1 MRNLNRLQMQLS
13 LLKRYKVSISIIK
26 LTPLIDVLFIL
37 LIFAMLVTDHQKFR
51 QINLS
56 VSTHSNNES
65 QITLDELVIHIRM
78 DGELFIGN
86 KRSTLVSILETIKHK
101 KEKKPNVSILLSPDK
116 GLPFFKFIKVVDQ
129 MRSSGIT
136 NFNIIGNDN

>member
-1 MRNLNRLQMQLS
+1 MQVS
-13 LLKRYKVSISIIK
+13 LFKRHNVSISIIK

-86 KRSTLVSILETIKHK
+86 NRSTLVSILETIKHK

-136 NFNIIGNDN
+136 NFNIIGNGN

>member
-1 MRNLNRLQMQLS
+1 MQLS

-136 NFNIIGNDN
+136 NFNIIGNGN

>member
-1 MRNLNRLQMQLS
+1 MQLS
-13 LLKRYKVSISIIK
+13 LLKRHKVSISIIK

-56 VSTHSNNES
+56 VSTHSNDES
-65 QITLDELVIHIRM
+65 QISLDELVIHIRM
-78 DGELFIGN
+78 DGELFIEN
-86 KRSTLVSILETIKHK
+86 KRSTLVSILETIKQK
-101 KEKKPNVSILLSPDK
+101 QEKKPNVSILLSPDK

-129 MRSSGIT
+129 MRSSGII
-136 NFNIIGNDN
+136 NFNIIGNGN

>member
-1 MRNLNRLQMQLS
+1 MQLS

-101 KEKKPNVSILLSPDK
+101 KEKKTNVSILLSPDK

>member
-1 MRNLNRLQMQLS
+1 MQLS
-13 LLKRYKVSISIIK
+13 LLKRHKVSISIIK

-56 VSTHSNNES
+56 VRTHSNNES
-65 QITLDELVIHIRM
+65 QINLDELVIHIRM
-78 DGELFIGN
+78 DGELFIEN
-86 KRSTLVSILETIKHK
+86 KRSTLVSILETIKQK
-101 KEKKPNVSILLSPDK
+101 QEKKPNVSILLSPDK

-129 MRSSGIT
+129 MRSSGII
-136 NFNIIGNDN
+136 NFNIIGNGN

>member
-1 MRNLNRLQMQLS
+1 
-13 LLKRYKVSISIIK
+13 
-26 LTPLIDVLFIL
+26 
-37 LIFAMLVTDHQKFR
+37 MLVTDHQKFR

-78 DGELFIGN
+78 DGELFIGS

>member
-1 MRNLNRLQMQLS
+1 
-13 LLKRYKVSISIIK
+13 
-26 LTPLIDVLFIL
+26 
-37 LIFAMLVTDHQKFR
+37 MLVTDHQKFR

-101 KEKKPNVSILLSPDK
+101 KEKKTNVSILLSPDK
-116 GLPFFKFIKVVDQ
+116 GLPFFKFIKVVDH

>member
-1 MRNLNRLQMQLS
+1 M
-13 LLKRYKVSISIIK
+13 
-26 LTPLIDVLFIL
+26 IDVLFIL

-65 QITLDELVIHIRM
+65 QINLDELVIHIRM
-78 DGELFIGN
+78 DGELFIEN
-86 KRSTLVSILETIKHK
+86 KRSTLVSILETIKQK
-101 KEKKPNVSILLSPDK
+101 QEKKPNVSILLSPDQ

-129 MRSSGIT
+129 MRSSGII
-136 NFNIIGNDN
+136 NFNIIGNGN

>member
-1 MRNLNRLQMQLS
+1 MQLS
-13 LLKRYKVSISIIK
+13 LLKKYKVSISIIK

-101 KEKKPNVSILLSPDK
+101 KEKKTNVSILLSPDK

-129 MRSSGIT
+129 MRSSGII
-136 NFNIIGNDN
+136 NFNIIGNGN

>member
-1 MRNLNRLQMQLS
+1 MQLS
-13 LLKRYKVSISIIK
+13 LLKRHKVSISIIK

-65 QITLDELVIHIRM
+65 QINLDELVIHIRM
-78 DGELFIGN
+78 DGELFIEN
-86 KRSTLVSILETIKHK
+86 KRSTLVSILETIKQK
-101 KEKKPNVSILLSPDK
+101 QEKKPNVSILLSPDK

-129 MRSSGIT
+129 MRSSGII
-136 NFNIIGNDN
+136 NFNIIGNGN

>member
-1 MRNLNRLQMQLS
+1 MQLS
-13 LLKRYKVSISIIK
+13 LLKKHKVSISIIK

-65 QITLDELVIHIRM
+65 QINLDELVIHIRM
-78 DGELFIGN
+78 DGELFIEN
-86 KRSTLVSILETIKHK
+86 KRSTLVSILETIKQK
-101 KEKKPNVSILLSPDK
+101 QEKKPNVSILLSPDK

-129 MRSSGIT
+129 MRSSGMI
-136 NFNIIGNDN
+136 NFNIIGNGN

>member
-1 MRNLNRLQMQLS
+1 MQLS
-13 LLKRYKVSISIIK
+13 LLKRHKVSISIIK

-65 QITLDELVIHIRM
+65 QINLDELVIHIRM
-78 DGELFIGN
+78 DGELFIEN
-86 KRSTLVSILETIKHK
+86 KRSTLVSILETIKQK
-101 KEKKPNVSILLSPDK
+101 QEKRPNVSILLSPDK

-129 MRSSGIT
+129 MRSSGII
-136 NFNIIGNDN
+136 NFNIIGNGN

>member
-1 MRNLNRLQMQLS
+1 MQLS
-13 LLKRYKVSISIIK
+13 LLKRHKVSISIIK

-129 MRSSGIT
+129 MRSSGII
-136 NFNIIGNDN
+136 NFNIIGNGN

>member
-1 MRNLNRLQMQLS
+1 MQLS

-86 KRSTLVSILETIKHK
+86 NRSTLVSILETIKHK

>member
-1 MRNLNRLQMQLS
+1 MQLS
-13 LLKRYKVSISIIK
+13 LLKKYKVSISIIK

-56 VSTHSNNES
+56 VSTHSNYEGP
-65 QITLDELVIHIRM
+65 ITLDELIIHIRM

>member
-1 MRNLNRLQMQLS
+1 MQLS

-86 KRSTLVSILETIKHK
+86 KRSTLVSILETVKHK

>member
-1 MRNLNRLQMQLS
+1 MQLS
-13 LLKRYKVSISIIK
+13 LLKKHKVSISIIK

-65 QITLDELVIHIRM
+65 QINLDELVIHIRM
-78 DGELFIGN
+78 DGELFIEN
-86 KRSTLVSILETIKHK
+86 KRSTLVSILETIKQK
-101 KEKKPNVSILLSPDK
+101 QEKKPNVSILLSPDK

-129 MRSSGIT
+129 MRSSGII
-136 NFNIIGNDN
+136 NFNIIGNGN

>member
-1 MRNLNRLQMQLS
+1 MQLS

>member
-1 MRNLNRLQMQLS
+1 MQVS
-13 LLKRYKVSISIIK
+13 LFKRHNVSISIIK

-86 KRSTLVSILETIKHK
+86 NRSTLVSILETIKHK

>member
-1 MRNLNRLQMQLS
+1 MQLS
-13 LLKRYKVSISIIK
+13 LLKKHKVSISIIK

-56 VSTHSNNES
+56 VSTHSNDES
-65 QITLDELVIHIRM
+65 QISLDELVIHIRM
-78 DGELFIGN
+78 DGELFIEN
-86 KRSTLVSILETIKHK
+86 KRSTLVSILETIKQK
-101 KEKKPNVSILLSPDK
+101 QEKKPNVSILLSPDK

-129 MRSSGIT
+129 MRSSGII
-136 NFNIIGNDN
+136 NFNIIGNGN

>member
-1 MRNLNRLQMQLS
+1 MQVS
-13 LLKRYKVSISIIK
+13 LFKRHNVSISIIK

-37 LIFAMLVTDHQKFR
+37 LIFAMLVTDHQNFR

-56 VSTHSNNES
+56 VSTYSNDES
-65 QITLDELVIHIRM
+65 EIALDELIIRIRT
-78 DGELFIGN
+78 DGELFLEDE
-86 KRSTLVSILETIKHK
+86 RSTLPSILETIKHK
-101 KEKKPNVSILLSPDK
+101 QEKRSNVSILLSPDK

>member
-1 MRNLNRLQMQLS
+1 MQLS
-13 LLKRYKVSISIIK
+13 LLKRHKVSISIIK

-65 QITLDELVIHIRM
+65 HINLDELVIHIRM
-78 DGELFIGN
+78 DGELFIEN
-86 KRSTLVSILETIKHK
+86 KRSTLVSILETIKQK
-101 KEKKPNVSILLSPDK
+101 QEKKPNVSILLY
-116 GLPFFKFIKVVDQ
+116 Q
-129 MRSSGIT
+129 
-136 NFNIIGNDN
+136 

>member
-1 MRNLNRLQMQLS
+1 MQLS
-13 LLKRYKVSISIIK
+13 LLKRHKVSISIIK

-37 LIFAMLVTDHQKFR
+37 LIFAMLVTDHQRFR

-65 QITLDELVIHIRM
+65 QINLDELVIHIRM
-78 DGELFIGN
+78 DGELFIEN
-86 KRSTLVSILETIKHK
+86 KRSTLVSILETIKQK
-101 KEKKPNVSILLSPDK
+101 QEKKPNVSILLSPDK

-129 MRSSGIT
+129 MRSSGII
-136 NFNIIGNDN
+136 NFNIIGNGN

>member
-1 MRNLNRLQMQLS
+1 MKSLKRLQMQLS
-13 LLKRYKVSISIIK
+13 LLKRHKVSISIIK

-65 QITLDELVIHIRM
+65 QINLDELVIHIRM
-78 DGELFIGN
+78 DGELFIEN
-86 KRSTLVSILETIKHK
+86 KRSTLVSILETIKQK
-101 KEKKPNVSILLSPDK
+101 QEKKPNVSILLSPDK

-129 MRSSGIT
+129 MRSSGII
-136 NFNIIGNDN
+136 NFNIIGNGN

>member
-1 MRNLNRLQMQLS
+1 MQLS
-13 LLKRYKVSISIIK
+13 LLKRHKVSISIIK

-65 QITLDELVIHIRM
+65 QINLDELVIHIRM
-78 DGELFIGN
+78 DGELFIEN
-86 KRSTLVSILETIKHK
+86 KRSTLVSILETIKQK
-101 KEKKPNVSILLSPDK
+101 QEKKPNISILLSPDK

-129 MRSSGIT
+129 MRSSGII
-136 NFNIIGNDN
+136 NFNIIGNGN

>member
-1 MRNLNRLQMQLS
+1 MQLS
-13 LLKRYKVSISIIK
+13 LLKRHKVSISIIK

-37 LIFAMLVTDHQKFR
+37 LIFAMLVTDHQRFR

-65 QITLDELVIHIRM
+65 QINLDELVIHIRM
-78 DGELFIGN
+78 DGELFIEN
-86 KRSTLVSILETIKHK
+86 KRSTLVSILETIKQK
-101 KEKKPNVSILLSPDK
+101 QEKKPNVSILLSPGK

-129 MRSSGIT
+129 LRSSGII
-136 NFNIIGNDN
+136 NFNIIGNGN